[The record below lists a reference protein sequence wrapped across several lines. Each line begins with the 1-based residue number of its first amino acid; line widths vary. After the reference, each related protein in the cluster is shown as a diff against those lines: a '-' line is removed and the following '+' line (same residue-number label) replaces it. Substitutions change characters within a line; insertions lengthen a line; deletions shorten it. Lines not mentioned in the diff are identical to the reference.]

1 MLKRV
6 TPMHVF
12 CFHVLIFVSEPECLM
27 EMSFEKTF
35 DHLHVSQKDIL
46 IKCCITMLYQ
56 AATRTKPDVDCVL
69 IKPKAHAI
77 RLAWD
82 LTRLYPKQIK
92 HLYMMRHPVEYV
104 RSMTSVFRSLLHPV
118 VQHLMIYL
126 SVDVG
131 SMKEFIFRQFGNN
144 KVNLTSHMTF

>member
-1 MLKRV
+1 
-6 TPMHVF
+6 
-12 CFHVLIFVSEPECLM
+12 M

-35 DHLHVSQKDIL
+35 DHLHVSQKDVL
-46 IKCCITMLYQ
+46 IKCCITLLYQ
-56 AATRTKPDVDCVL
+56 AAARSKPDIDCLL

-77 RLAWD
+77 RLASD

-126 SVDVG
+126 SVDVS
-131 SMKEFIFRQFGNN
+131 SMKEFIFRQFGD
-144 KVNLTSHMTF
+144 KVNLHAFQIRPFAFLW